1 VAVTPIYYNPRFNF
15 NRAYISGFVG
25 SVGVSSLAIV
35 GNNVSFDYLFP
46 NYHVDLRLKTVF
58 QAPNTNNYTLDFIF
72 DMAASQVYFMGTPIA
87 AGVGIKFWPMTT
99 EPTFRIQV
107 LATLSVD
114 ETQKADLFPL
124 AGYWRPL
131 WT

>member
-1 VAVTPIYYNPRFNF
+1 
-15 NRAYISGFVG
+15 
-25 SVGVSSLAIV
+25 
-35 GNNVSFDYLFP
+35 
-46 NYHVDLRLKTVF
+46 
-58 QAPNTNNYTLDFIF
+58 
-72 DMAASQVYFMGTPIA
+72 MAASQVYFMGTPIA